1 MYFSSILRSG
11 QSGGQAL
18 IEYLLIFSFIALVS
32 VGIVS
37 GLGKSLSVAVGK
49 LGYVL
54 TQQLSVGV
62 CKTNCYFGDYR
73 NSTE

>member
-1 MYFSSILRSG
+1 MSQNSR
-11 QSGGQAL
+11 GQAL
-18 IEYLLIFSFIALVS
+18 IEYLLIFSFIALIS

-37 GLGKSLSVAVGK
+37 GLGKALSVSVGK
-49 LGYVL
+49 LGHVL

-62 CKTNCYFGDYR
+62 CKTNCYFGNYK